1 MQIHRQQER
10 KAKSF
15 STY

>member
-15 STY
+15 ST